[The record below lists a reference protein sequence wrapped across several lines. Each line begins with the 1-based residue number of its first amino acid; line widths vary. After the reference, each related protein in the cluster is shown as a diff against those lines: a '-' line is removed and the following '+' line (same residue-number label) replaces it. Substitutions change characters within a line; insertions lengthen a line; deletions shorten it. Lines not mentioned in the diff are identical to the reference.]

1 MCYINHAIF
10 CITTKNHIAYNKKMR
25 YRHQPIAHII
35 YIYILLIHY
44 HLATTIFAYRDIHL
58 YGISRQKFFYQLWPL
73 DEA

>member
-10 CITTKNHIAYNKKMR
+10 LHNNKESHSIQKNALQTSAYS
-25 YRHQPIAHII
+25 AHLF
-35 YIYILLIHY
+35 IYILLIHY
-44 HLATTIFAYRDIHL
+44 HLTNTIFAYRDIHL

>member
-10 CITTKNHIAYNKKMR
+10 LHNNKESHSIQQKNALQTSAYS
-25 YRHQPIAHII
+25 AH
-35 YIYILLIHY
+35 YLYILLIHY

-58 YGISRQKFFYQLWPL
+58 HGISRQKFFYQLWPL